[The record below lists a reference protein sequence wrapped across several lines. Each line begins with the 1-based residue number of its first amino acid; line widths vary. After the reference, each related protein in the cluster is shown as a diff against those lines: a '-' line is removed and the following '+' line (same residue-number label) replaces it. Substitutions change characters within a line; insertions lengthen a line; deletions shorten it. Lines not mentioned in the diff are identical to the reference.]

1 MASTIF
7 ILIVS
12 RLAICQSILS
22 LLNKVI
28 KKAGHLLVYS
38 VLYLVCSHMN
48 NELKYYIS
56 QVCCHFSHTLLY
68 LDVIHNI
75 FKTAGR
81 AWMSGDRPGHL
92 G

>member
-1 MASTIF
+1 
-7 ILIVS
+7 VS

-48 NELKYYIS
+48 NELKLYHRFI
-56 QVCCHFSHTLLY
+56 VIFSHTLLY
-68 LDVIHNI
+68 LDVIHKCLRIQIDQSCANVSTMILIPKSNI
-75 FKTAGR
+75 
-81 AWMSGDRPGHL
+81 
-92 G
+92 